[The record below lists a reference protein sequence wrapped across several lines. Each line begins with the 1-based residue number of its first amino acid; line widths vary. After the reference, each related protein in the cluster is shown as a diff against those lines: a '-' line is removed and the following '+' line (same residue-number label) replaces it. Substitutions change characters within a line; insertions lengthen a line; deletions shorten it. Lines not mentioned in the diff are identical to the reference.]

1 MARSVQD
8 FNPSAASVSGTLW
21 GLPFDV
27 ESARMVV
34 LPVPWEVTVSYG
46 AGAASGPRAV
56 LLASAQVD
64 LYDSERPDAWK
75 QGIAMVPIPED
86 LEAASARLR
95 EEAAK
100 AIAAFT
106 SGKGKPNSAAVR
118 RVNDGCEVMVS
129 RVKREAKAL
138 LDRGKLVAVLGG
150 DHSVPLGLMQAL
162 GERGPYGILH
172 IDAHSD
178 LRDAYEGFVHSHASI
193 MHNALRIDAVSRLV
207 QVGIRDYSEEEIQ
220 AIGKSAGRVKL
231 FDYRSLSRRRFGGET
246 WASLVEEMV
255 AELPKDVYVSFDIDG
270 LDPALCPGTGTPVP
284 GGLQFEE
291 ALYLVERIPASGRRI
306 VGLDLCEVSPG
317 ESKGEG
323 EWDANVGARV
333 LYRLCC
339 AAIGSQ
345 ESARKI

>member
-27 ESARMVV
+27 ESARLVV
-34 LPVPWEVTVSYG
+34 IPVPWEVTVSYG
-46 AGAASGPRAV
+46 AGAGKGPRAV
-56 LLASAQVD
+56 LEASAQVD

-75 QGIAMVPIPED
+75 QGIAMAPIPDD

-100 AIAAFT
+100 AIAAL
-106 SGKGKPNSAAVR
+106 SSRKGKPSSAAVR

-129 RVKREAKAL
+129 RVRREAKAL

-150 DHSVPLGLMQAL
+150 DHSVALGLMQAL

-193 MHNALRIDAVSRLV
+193 MHNALRIDAVSRIV
-207 QVGIRDYSEEEIQ
+207 QVGIRDYSEEEVE
-220 AIGKSAGRVKL
+220 AIRKSAGRVKL
-231 FDYRSLSRRRFGGET
+231 FDYRSLARRRFAGET
-246 WASLVEEMV
+246 WAALVEEMV
-255 AELPKDVYVSFDIDG
+255 TDLPNEVYVSFDIDG

-284 GGLQFEE
+284 GGLKLEE
-291 ALYLVERIPASGRRI
+291 ALYLIERIPATGRRI

-317 ESKGEG
+317 ESEGEG

-339 AAIGSQ
+339 AAMP
-345 ESARKI
+345 R

>member
-1 MARSVQD
+1 MSRSLQD
-8 FNPSAASVSGTLW
+8 FDPSAASISGTLW

-27 ESARMVV
+27 ENARIVV

-46 AGAASGPRAV
+46 AGAARGPRAV
-56 LLASAQVD
+56 LEASAQVD

-75 QGIAMVPIPED
+75 QGIAMAPIPED

-95 EEAAK
+95 EEAAVV
-100 AIAAFT
+100 IAALS
-106 SGKGKPNSAAVR
+106 SGAGEPDPAIIR

-129 RVKREAKAL
+129 RVRREAEAL

-150 DHSVPLGLMQAL
+150 DHSAPLGLMQAL
-162 GERGPYGILH
+162 GERSSYGILH

-178 LRDAYEGFVHSHASI
+178 LRHAYEGFVHSHASI
-193 MHNALRIDAVSRLV
+193 MDNALAIDAVSRLV
-207 QVGIRDYSEEEIQ
+207 QVGIRDYSEEESE
-220 AIGKSAGRVKL
+220 AIRKSAGRVKL
-231 FDYRSLSRRRFGGET
+231 FDFRGLARRRFAGESFS
-246 WASLVEEMV
+246 SLAEEIV
-255 AELPKDVYVSFDIDG
+255 SELPDHVYVSFDIDG

-306 VGLDLCEVSPG
+306 VGLDLCEVSPADSG
-317 ESKGEG
+317 DD
-323 EWDANVGARV
+323 WDANVGARV

-339 AAIGSQ
+339 AAMP
-345 ESARKI
+345 

>member
-8 FNPSAASVSGTLW
+8 FDPSAASVSGTLW

-27 ESARMVV
+27 ETARLVV

-46 AGAASGPRAV
+46 AGAARGPRAV
-56 LLASAQVD
+56 LEASAQVD
-64 LYDSERPDAWK
+64 LYDSERPEAWR
-75 QGIAMVPIPED
+75 QGIAMAPIPED

-95 EEAAK
+95 EEAGVV
-100 AIAAFT
+100 IAALS
-106 SGKGKPNSAAVR
+106 SGAGEPDPSIIR

-129 RVKREAKAL
+129 RVRREAKAL

-150 DHSVPLGLMQAL
+150 DHSAPLGLMQAL
-162 GERGPYGILH
+162 GERGSYGILH
-172 IDAHSD
+172 IDAHAD
-178 LRDAYEGFVHSHASI
+178 LRNAYEGFVHSHASI
-193 MHNALRIDAVSRLV
+193 MHNALAIGAVSRLV
-207 QVGIRDYSEEEIQ
+207 QVGIRDYSEEEVA
-220 AIGKSAGRVKL
+220 AIEKSAGRVKL
-231 FDYRSLSRRRFGGET
+231 FDYRGLSRRRFAGESFS
-246 WASLVEEMV
+246 SLADEIV
-255 AELPKDVYVSFDIDG
+255 AELPDDVYVSFDIDG

-291 ALYLVERIPASGRRI
+291 ALYLIERVPASGRRI

-317 ESKGEG
+317 AEGEG

-339 AAIGSQ
+339 AALPQ
-345 ESARKI
+345 